1 MTVSRERNL
10 IFYEDLFNMSYSP
23 DSFIPLLEE
32 YLKCGFPIDFAPDIK
47 INSEAFYVIDNK
59 LPSTPLLYV
68 AASTQ
73 CDAKI
78 VKALLDN
85 GADPNILVG
94 PWRQNALLYA
104 ACNRDHDDIK
114 TKVDVIEIL
123 ANKVAE
129 VDLADKYGNT
139 ALYYVAQD
147 YHLTKNPEF
156 RRSIVTLVRCGADLN
171 NIGKGKNLEED
182 FRNQLMR
189 LVVQATQTHEELTS
203 TSESGFVYEL

>member
-32 YLKCGFPIDFAPDIK
+32 YLKCGFPIDFAPDVK
-47 INSEAFYVIDNK
+47 INSEAFYVIDHR

-85 GADPNILVG
+85 GADPNIIVNPL
-94 PWRQNALLYA
+94 RQNALLYA
-104 ACNRDHDDIK
+104 ACNRDNVDSK
-114 TKVDVIEIL
+114 TKADVIEIL
-123 ANKVAE
+123 AKVVTE

-139 ALYYVAQD
+139 TLYYVVQD
-147 YHLTKNPEF
+147 YHLTKDPEF
-156 RRSIVTLVRCGADLN
+156 RRSIVTLVQRGADVN

-203 TSESGFVYEL
+203 TSESGFEYEI